1 MTTLQFPRWNVLPSR
16 GFQLKDENWM
26 EWLELN
32 RAELLRSGE
41 LEKIRRDP
49 LRCPVNA
56 RFVLSTNDQ

>member
-1 MTTLQFPRWNVLPSR
+1 MTTLQFPQWNVLPPR
-16 GFQLKDENWM
+16 DFQLNDKNWM

-41 LEKIRRDP
+41 LEKIRHDP

-56 RFVLSTNDQ
+56 RFVL